1 MVAAVGHGPYA
12 LGYQTAFDS
21 GKSALN
27 LNKNN
32 LALNYNTGDMVMHG
46 SLADFKVRSILSVS
60 YFQSDEFK

>member
-1 MVAAVGHGPYA
+1 MSAA

-27 LNKNN
+27 KHN

-46 SLADFKVRSILSVS
+46 SLADFKVRSIISVS
-60 YFQSDEFK
+60 SFQSDEFK